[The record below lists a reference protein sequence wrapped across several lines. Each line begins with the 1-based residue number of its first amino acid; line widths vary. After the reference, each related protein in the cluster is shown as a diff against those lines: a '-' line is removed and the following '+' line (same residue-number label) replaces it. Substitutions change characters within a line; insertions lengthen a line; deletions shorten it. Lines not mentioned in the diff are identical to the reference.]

1 MKLEWRIANHIHCT
15 LNIKDFSKLPMC
27 TKEKKRIK
35 LLIRADAKPSIGTG
49 DLISCLYLSEW
60 LEHYDLECI
69 LLTKSTQTAKE
80 ILKES
85 HYPISVQW
93 LDSHMTIESEI
104 SFISNFI
111 SNHHIDGLL
120 MEITERSLQDYKNC
134 FSDIWLGT
142 INFDYQIPDEF
153 NFIWNWQVNAPKKLK
168 DHSAKDKILG
178 PDSVLIKQTIWDSKW
193 YKSQQNNLRILVT
206 MGGADQYNFTH
217 RIYNDLK
224 DSAANLHLVLGSGYY
239 HSESMENYSK
249 DLDLKVSFNLP
260 SILDEI
266 LESDVVISAGGLTL
280 SELIHLGV
288 PTIVI
293 STEKHQIE
301 RCEYFGSKNLITYLG
316 HRQYDRDKLI
326 KALDMQKTSNR
337 YRMKCDQ
344 SIIKLTNS
352 LINFTEKVR

>member
-1 MKLEWRIANHIHCT
+1 MYI
-15 LNIKDFSKLPMC
+15 
-27 TKEKKRIK
+27 KEKKRIK

-60 LEHYDLECI
+60 LEDYDFECI

-85 HYPISVQW
+85 DYLISIQW
-93 LDSHMTIESEI
+93 LDPQMTIESEI
-104 SFISNFI
+104 TFMSNFI
-111 SNHHIDGLL
+111 SDHHIDGLL
-120 MEITERSLQDYKNC
+120 MEITERSLHDYKNC
-134 FSDIWLGT
+134 FSGIWLGT
-142 INFDYQIPDEF
+142 INFDYQIPNEF

-168 DHSAKDKILG
+168 NHSAKDKILG
-178 PDSVLIKQTIWDSKW
+178 PDSVLIKRSIWDSKW
-193 YKSQQNNLRILVT
+193 HESQQHKLRVLVT
-206 MGGADQYNFTH
+206 MGGADQHNFTQ

-224 DSAANLHLVLGSGYY
+224 LCFANLHLVLGSGYY
-239 HSESMENYSK
+239 HSESIENYSK

-266 LESDVVISAGGLTL
+266 LKSDVVISAGGLTV

-301 RCEYFGSKNLITYLG
+301 RCEYFSSKNLITYLG
-316 HRQYDRDKLI
+316 YRQYDKDKLI
-326 KALDMQKTSNR
+326 QALDIKKKPNR
-337 YRMKCDQ
+337 YRMQCDR
-344 SIIKLTNS
+344 SITKLTNS
-352 LINFTEKVR
+352 LINFTKKVQ